1 MKRDIFLSIFLHVT
15 IITAVLLSAPFES
28 KGNFN
33 FNEVIKIKAVS
44 IPDLSPTPSSIII
57 PVKIPEMLTEAPVNI
72 PLESP
77 STIKKPKVIKYRKKK
92 PKKKSKKRIPATSS
106 QQTNTNKS
114 SKKIEVGASTAGTP
128 FGGATIDN
136 ATFNYPYWFVQAFNK
151 IQSNWHNTVAID
163 GSVVCVVY
171 FQVIRSGRL
180 IEVRVEQSSGIPA
193 FDESCVA
200 AVERSAP
207 FPPLPK
213 DFLDEIIGITLPFK
227 YEPR

>member
-1 MKRDIFLSIFLHVT
+1 MKRDIFLSIFLHMI

-28 KGNFN
+28 KGSFN
-33 FNEVIKIKAVS
+33 FDEVIKIKAVS
-44 IPDLSPTPSSIII
+44 IPDLSPTPSSITT
-57 PVKIPEMLTEAPVNI
+57 PVTIPEMLAEAPVNI
-72 PLESP
+72 PIESP
-77 STIKKPKVIKYRKKK
+77 SSIKKPKVIKQRKKRP
-92 PKKKSKKRIPATSS
+92 PKKVKKRNHSTSS
-106 QQTNTNKS
+106 QRVNTNNS
-114 SKKIEVGASTAGTP
+114 SKKIEVGATAVGTP

-136 ATFNYPYWFVQAFNK
+136 ASFNYPYWFVQAFNK

-193 FDESCVA
+193 FDKTCVA
-200 AVERSAP
+200 AIERSAP